1 MICAFFLCFFLW
13 YDLCFFLWYDLCFF
27 LCFFL
32 WYDLWS
38 RAEKSTKKNTKKS
51 TKNHG
56 DLDNFFENLGWGAGS
71 DEVGS
76 RERQGEEPGAMGG
89 EPEARVEQGA
99 RANLDLALILQPV

>member
-1 MICAFFLCFFLW
+1 MFFLCFFLW
-13 YDLCFFLWYDLCFF
+13 YDSCFFCA
-27 LCFFL
+27 FFL

-38 RAEKSTKKNTKKS
+38 RAEKSTKKSTKKPRGFG
-51 TKNHG
+51 H
-56 DLDNFFENLGWGAGS
+56 FFENLRWGAGS

-76 RERQGEEPGAMGG
+76 RERQGEDPGAMGG

>member
-1 MICAFFLCFFLW
+1 M
-13 YDLCFFLWYDLCFF
+13 
-27 LCFFL
+27 
-32 WYDLWS
+32 
-38 RAEKSTKKNTKKS
+38 
-51 TKNHG
+51 
-56 DLDNFFENLGWGAGS
+56 GAGS

>member
-1 MICAFFLCFFLW
+1 MFFLCFFLW
-13 YDLCFFLWYDLCFF
+13 YDLCFFCAFF
-27 LCFFL
+27 CGMTCGPG
-32 WYDLWS
+32 
-38 RAEKSTKKNTKKS
+38 RKKAQKKAQ
-51 TKNHG
+51 KNHG
-56 DLDNFFENLGWGAGS
+56 DLDNFFENLRWGAGS

>member
-1 MICAFFLCFFLW
+1 MLFLVLFFCGMICAFFVL
-13 YDLCFFLWYDLCFF
+13 
-27 LCFFL
+27 FL

-38 RAEKSTKKNTKKS
+38 RAEKSTKKS

>member
-1 MICAFFLCFFLW
+1 MICAFFCAFF
-13 YDLCFFLWYDLCFF
+13 CGMTCGPG
-27 LCFFL
+27 
-32 WYDLWS
+32 
-38 RAEKSTKKNTKKS
+38 RKKAQKKS